1 MIRAAVRAGLTE
13 GFSSA
18 ILPLALAL
26 LDGSAEPDHRY
37 SEQAR
42 WFSQTD
48 ASDTRVRCVIGRS
61 HLMTA
66 PTAYYVGLDV
76 SVKKTQV
83 CIMDQD
89 RQIVAEAKIDTD
101 PEDIALWLWDQKPEF
116 VRIGLE
122 AGPTSQWLYAGLAKC
137 GLPVICI
144 ETRHCHDFIKSLKLN
159 KNDRNDA
166 QGIATMMQS
175 GIYKPV
181 HVKTIES
188 QRLRTLLA
196 ARKVCQQKMIDIE
209 ISIRGMLRNFG
220 LKVGVTN
227 KANYEGRIHTLIM
240 GDKFLQMAVEP
251 LLTARKAIKEQYEV
265 LHKAMQVA
273 ARNDEVCQRL
283 MTAPGIGPFV
293 ALTFKTSIDIPQRF
307 RQSKAVGAHIGLT
320 PKQYQSGDTDVMGRI
335 SKCGDRD
342 LRTALVES
350 AFVLLTVTRR
360 KSALRTWGLNL
371 AKRRG
376 IQKAAIAVAR
386 RMSAILHRM
395 WLDGT
400 NFRWS
405 EEVPQLEAS
414 T

>member
-1 MIRAAVRAGLTE
+1 
-13 GFSSA
+13 
-18 ILPLALAL
+18 
-26 LDGSAEPDHRY
+26 
-37 SEQAR
+37 
-42 WFSQTD
+42 
-48 ASDTRVRCVIGRS
+48 
-61 HLMTA
+61 MTK
-66 PTAYYVGLDV
+66 AYYVGLDV
-76 SVKKTQV
+76 AVKKTQV

-89 RQIVAEAKIDTD
+89 RQIVAEAKVDTD
-101 PEDIALWLWDQKPEF
+101 PEDIALWLWDHQPEF
-116 VRIGLE
+116 VRVGLE

-144 ETRHCHDFIKSLKLN
+144 ETRHTHDFIKSLKLN
-159 KNDRNDA
+159 KNDKNDA

-196 ARKVCQQKMIDIE
+196 ARKTCQSKMIDIE

-220 LKVGVTN
+220 LKVGITS
-227 KANYEGRIHTLIM
+227 KKSYEDRIHELIAT
-240 GDKFLQMAVEP
+240 DHFLRLAIEP
-251 LLTARKAIKEQYEV
+251 LLIARLALKEQYEV
-265 LHKAMQVA
+265 LHKAMQTA

-283 MTAPGIGPFV
+283 MSAPGIGPFV

-360 KSALRTWGLNL
+360 NSPLKAWGMKL

-386 RMSAILHRM
+386 RMATILHRM

-400 NFRWS
+400 SFRWS
-405 EEVPQLEAS
+405 EPEAEAA
-414 T
+414 

>member
-1 MIRAAVRAGLTE
+1 
-13 GFSSA
+13 
-18 ILPLALAL
+18 
-26 LDGSAEPDHRY
+26 
-37 SEQAR
+37 
-42 WFSQTD
+42 
-48 ASDTRVRCVIGRS
+48 
-61 HLMTA
+61 MTA
-66 PTAYYVGLDV
+66 PEAYYVGLDV
-76 SVKKTQV
+76 AVKKTQI
-83 CIMDQD
+83 CILNQAME
-89 RQIVAEAKIDTD
+89 IVAEAKIDTD

-116 VRIGLE
+116 IRVGLE

-137 GLPVICI
+137 GLPVICV
-144 ETRHCHDFIKSLKLN
+144 ETRHAHDFMKSLQLN

-166 QGIATMMQS
+166 RGIARMMHS

-188 QRLRTLLA
+188 QRLRALLT
-196 ARKVCQQKMIDIE
+196 ARKTCQNKMIDIE
-209 ISIRGMLRNFG
+209 ISVRGILRNFG
-220 LKVGVTN
+220 LKVGITS
-227 KANYEGRIHTLIM
+227 KKTYENRVHELIAA
-240 GDKFLQMAVEP
+240 DSFLQMAIEP
-251 LLTARKAIKEQYEV
+251 LLIARLAIKEQYEV
-265 LHKAMQVA
+265 LHKAMQTA
-273 ARNDEVCQRL
+273 ARNDVICQRL

-293 ALTFKTSIDIPQRF
+293 ALTYKTSIDIPERF

-360 KSALRTWGLNL
+360 KSALKTWGLNL

-395 WLDGT
+395 WMDGT
-400 NFRWS
+400 DFRWAAD
-405 EEVPQLEAS
+405 EPERIAA
-414 T
+414 